1 MTKWSPLKT
10 TMLRSQWIPKSSTDP
25 ILCRGLEPS
34 ESAGVERFEC
44 SQKSSKVPAESDTW
58 RMMMLLHFQWIEYS
72 LNYHSSWDDVCVCV
86 CLLNKLEQSS
96 K

>member
-1 MTKWSPLKT
+1 
-10 TMLRSQWIPKSSTDP
+10 
-25 ILCRGLEPS
+25 
-34 ESAGVERFEC
+34 
-44 SQKSSKVPAESDTW
+44 
-58 RMMMLLHFQWIEYS
+58 MLLHFQWIEYS